1 MKRGLRI
8 LGIDDGP
15 FKKGE
20 NYKTV
25 LVGVLTKFNSYI
37 EGITIRKIDIDG
49 TDVND
54 QILSMFN
61 GRFNREINLIMTNG
75 ITFGGFNIMDIS
87 LIHDK
92 TKIPVISVVRKKP
105 NIASMENAIIKHFE
119 DSEYRISIIKKSYPE
134 EFLFSGKK
142 LYVNYAGLD
151 YTEVKGIIEKTTIM
165 GNIPEPIRLAHI
177 VATAIIKGES
187 YGNV

>member
-61 GRFNREINLIMTNG
+61 GRLRY
-75 ITFGGFNIMDIS
+75 
-87 LIHDK
+87 
-92 TKIPVISVVRKKP
+92 
-105 NIASMENAIIKHFE
+105 HF
-119 DSEYRISIIKKSYPE
+119 
-134 EFLFSGKK
+134 FL
-142 LYVNYAGLD
+142 YC
-151 YTEVKGIIEKTTIM
+151 
-165 GNIPEPIRLAHI
+165 
-177 VATAIIKGES
+177 
-187 YGNV
+187 